1 MSDSL
6 LIRLAR
12 DGALCWLRQGADG
25 RARCATMAGA
35 PPASVLASVQEIIV
49 LVPADQVLLTSA
61 TLHAR
66 NRAQL
71 HKAVPFAIEDQL
83 LSPVEDLH
91 FAMVAGEGDE
101 IGVAVVSRARLH
113 AWLDR
118 LAEAGIQ
125 PDRIVP
131 ESLAL
136 EWSDPDSAVAL
147 IEDHGAI
154 VRLAPWS
161 AFACSV
167 DELPGWLTTC
177 NAQSLPALD
186 VHDFRAAA
194 RLDLPVSIA
203 AYRERQTEPLAF
215 LARAASQSRMNLLDG
230 EFAPHHRRQRG
241 LRWWRIA
248 ALLAAA
254 VVLLAGIE
262 LVVDMLHL
270 SHESARLQS
279 AMQTEVHKAFP
290 DVGAAELARIDPEQL
305 VRSRLDRLRGG
316 TESSGLLRMLAAI
329 APVLGSTTR
338 IQTRA
343 IEYRNGILELGLR
356 APDVATLDSMRARFA
371 ALPGLKV
378 EVTGASPG
386 ETGVDGRIRISRGKS
401 S

>member
-6 LIRLAR
+6 LIRFSR
-12 DGALCWLRQGADG
+12 DGTLSWLRRSADG
-25 RARCATMAGA
+25 RVLCATTAGA
-35 PPASVLASVQEIIV
+35 PPATVLASVQEVVV
-49 LVPADQVLLTSA
+49 LVPADQVLLTRA

-71 HKAVPFAIEDQL
+71 QKAVPFAIEDQL
-83 LSPVEDLH
+83 LTPVEDLH
-91 FAMVAGEGDE
+91 FAMTPGDADE
-101 IGVAVVSRARLH
+101 IGVAVVSRATLR
-113 AWLDR
+113 AWLDH

-136 EWSDPDSAVAL
+136 VSASDTAVAL
-147 IEDHGAI
+147 IEDHGVV

-161 AFACSV
+161 AFACGIGEVS
-167 DELPGWLTTC
+167 GWLAAC
-177 NAQSLPALD
+177 SASPLPALE

-194 RLDLPVSIA
+194 RLDLPVPVAS
-203 AYRERQTEPLAF
+203 YRERQTEPLAF
-215 LARAASQSRMNLLDG
+215 LAHAALQARINLLEG

-254 VVLLAGIE
+254 VVLLAGID
-262 LVVDMLHL
+262 LVLDVLHL
-270 SHESARLQS
+270 SQDSARLES
-279 AMQTEVHKAFP
+279 AMQAEVHKAFP
-290 DVGAAELARIDPEQL
+290 DIGAAELARISPEQL

-316 TESSGLLRMLAAI
+316 AESSGLLRMLAAI

-343 IEYRNGILELGLR
+343 IEYRNGTLELGLR
-356 APDVATLDSMRARFA
+356 TPDVATLDNLRGRFA

-386 ETGVDGRIRISRGKS
+386 ETGVDGRIRISRGRS